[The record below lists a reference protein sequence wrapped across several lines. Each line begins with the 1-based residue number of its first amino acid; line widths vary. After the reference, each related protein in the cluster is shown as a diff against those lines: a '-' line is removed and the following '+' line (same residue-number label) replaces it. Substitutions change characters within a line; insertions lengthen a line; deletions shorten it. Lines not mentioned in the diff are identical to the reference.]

1 MLKADTQ
8 RTLINPIK
16 SARDFVASW
25 SSEHK
30 ANQRRGRRLLSQ
42 PLDVVISRPQ
52 MAPMDSML
60 CRP

>member
-30 ANQRRGRRLLSQ
+30 ANPAASWAPTAEPALGRGHITPANGADGQ
-42 PLDVVISRPQ
+42 YTV
-52 MAPMDSML
+52 
-60 CRP
+60 